1 MCSRRIFPLIREEHL
16 SDNVLDVCFHMTQ
29 LPELLPGSSWEMG
42 IRASPG
48 KVTAESGLNRL
59 PSVKHE
65 GLINYINSGERVKS
79 LPFGFCK
86 TDYM

>member
-1 MCSRRIFPLIREEHL
+1 MIREEHL

-29 LPELLPGSSWEMG
+29 LPERLPGSSRGMG
-42 IRASPG
+42 VQASPG